1 MEFAIDQQQYLQG
14 YLSVMIMA
22 NYIKYG
28 LLPANDVVLT
38 GPGFVT
44 VETAK
49 QVIDLSKKGIR

>member
-1 MEFAIDQQQYLQG
+1 
-14 YLSVMIMA
+14 MIMA

-44 VETAK
+44 AETAK

>member
-1 MEFAIDQQQYLQG
+1 MDFAIDQQQYLQG
-14 YLSVMIMA
+14 YLSVVIMA

-28 LLPANDVVLT
+28 LLPANENVLT

-44 VETAK
+44 AETAK